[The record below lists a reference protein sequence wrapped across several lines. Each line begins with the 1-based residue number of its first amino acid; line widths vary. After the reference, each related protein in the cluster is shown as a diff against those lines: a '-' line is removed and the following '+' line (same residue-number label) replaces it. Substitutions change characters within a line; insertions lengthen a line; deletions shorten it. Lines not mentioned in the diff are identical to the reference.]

1 MEKTERKTVN
11 VHFTESRFL
20 EMHRLLKAPGII
32 YRILHCSWMRMG
44 GGSLGEHGAGG
55 VRETGE
61 KRQKRAGSG
70 ISTRDEAGE
79 KLKKESV
86 CYFLLLMIH
95 SKT

>member
-1 MEKTERKTVN
+1 M
-11 VHFTESRFL
+11 
-20 EMHRLLKAPGII
+20 
-32 YRILHCSWMRMG
+32 
-44 GGSLGEHGAGG
+44 GAGG

-86 CYFLLLMIH
+86 CYFL
-95 SKT
+95 